1 MHVVVIH
8 GWKEETTE
16 LVQAISGVLGI
27 TVFEARQRMS
37 GGGPAVVAGFADP
50 QQALA
55 LSEKLNQNGIATMV
69 VDATEV
75 LNEASHFICRRF
87 ELNES
92 LLRVETSDR
101 QRAEISYNEIDLLLP
116 AMSIVAYSEKKTV
129 TERKISVGKTILS
142 GGIPMSKKVKHEEEV
157 TTEERTKVL
166 YLYAGNRV
174 PIVFSQNGMTYDGLG
189 AAMKLSRELNFTY
202 LVSELRRLSPGAV
215 YDDRLLKRVGQVRLL
230 GPALDPET
238 HLDLAGEILA
248 RSLRPSPKRN
258 NTFIP

>member
-16 LVQAISGVLGI
+16 LVQALSSVLGI

-37 GGGPAVVAGFADP
+37 GGGPAVVASFADP
-50 QQALA
+50 QHALA
-55 LSEKLNQNGIATMV
+55 LSEELNQNGIGTMV

-75 LNEASHFICRRF
+75 LNEANHFICRRF
-87 ELNES
+87 ELSES
-92 LLRVETSDR
+92 LLRIETGDR
-101 QRAEISYNEIDLLLP
+101 QRTEISYSEIDLLLP

-142 GGIPMSKKVKHEEEV
+142 GGIPMSKKVKHEQVV

-166 YLYAGNRV
+166 YLYAGNRL
-174 PIVFSQNGMTYDGLG
+174 PIVFSQDGMTYDGLG

-215 YDDRLLKRVGQVRLL
+215 YDDRLVKRVGQVRLL
-230 GPALDPET
+230 GPALNPET
-238 HLDLAGEILA
+238 NLDLAAEILA

-258 NTFIP
+258 NTFVP